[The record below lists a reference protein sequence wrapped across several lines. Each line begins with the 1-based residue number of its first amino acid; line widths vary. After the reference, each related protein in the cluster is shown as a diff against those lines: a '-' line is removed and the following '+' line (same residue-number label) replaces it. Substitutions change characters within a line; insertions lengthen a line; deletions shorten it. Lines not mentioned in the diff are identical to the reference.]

1 MKKEVMLRYF
11 LRRLFSLLPMLF
23 LISLICFGVSK
34 LTPGDYLDQLRSN
47 PSIRQETIARER
59 VRLGLDRPVVAQYFI
74 WAGNLLKGDL
84 GQSFRYRVPVNTL
97 IGSRILNTLVLSIA
111 TLIFVWLIALPLGI
125 WLAVRQHS
133 ALDQIVSTLS
143 YFFLGVPSFFL
154 ALVFLWFAVRTGGLP
169 SGGMQS
175 PGFAD
180 LSFFG
185 KVLDILWHLLIPVLA
200 GGLGGIA
207 ALQRRMRGNLL
218 DVLGEEY
225 VRTARAKGLP
235 EHKVIYRH
243 AVRNAIN
250 PLVTLLGFEFAALL
264 SGNALVEIVLSW
276 PGLGMMMLDAL
287 TGQDFNLA
295 LAGMMIGA
303 LMLLLGNLLADLLLA
318 WLDPRIKLEA

>member
-1 MKKEVMLRYF
+1 MKTAALRRYF
-11 LRRLFSLLPMLF
+11 FKRLSQILPMLF
-23 LISLICFGVSK
+23 LISLVCFGVSK
-34 LTPGDYLDQLRSN
+34 LTPGDYLDQLRAN
-47 PSIRQETIARER
+47 PSIRQETIERER
-59 VRLGLDRPVVAQYFI
+59 ARLGLDRPVAAQYFI

-84 GQSFRYRVPVNTL
+84 GQSFRYRVPVSTLLGPRIINTF
-97 IGSRILNTLVLSIA
+97 ILSFA
-111 TLIFVWLIALPLGI
+111 TLLFIWLIALPLGI
-125 WLAVRQHS
+125 SLAVRRNS
-133 ALDQIVSTLS
+133 LFDQVFSTLS
-143 YFFLGVPSFFL
+143 YLLMGIPPFFL
-154 ALVFLWFAVRTGGLP
+154 ALLLLWFAVRTGWLP

-175 PGFAD
+175 PGFAG

-185 KVLDILWHLLIPVLA
+185 KALDVFRHLLIPVLA

-235 EHKVIYRH
+235 EHTVIYRH
-243 AVRNAIN
+243 AVRNAVN
-250 PLVTLLGFEFAALL
+250 PLITLLGFEFAALL

-276 PGLGMMMLDAL
+276 PGLGTMMLDAL

-303 LMLLLGNLLADLLLA
+303 LMLLLGNLFADLLLA
-318 WLDPRIKLEA
+318 WLDPRIETEA